1 MDRYDGT
8 ELTLMVHHL
17 LNGKKIAD
25 YTYTKYPDSLIYLI
39 LDDGSMLCLTY
50 MLQEKVFGWTRF
62 STQGNY
68 IAVET
73 IKEDDTDVIYF
84 VVERDGTITDVHVA
98 RGVDPYLDKEA
109 LRVVKS
115 MPKWKPGKQRG
126 KPVRVSYTVPVIF
139 KLQ

>member
-1 MDRYDGT
+1 MKFVIEKDGS
-8 ELTLMVHHL
+8 
-17 LNGKKIAD
+17 IAD
-25 YTYTKYPDSLIYLI
+25 P
-39 LDDGSMLCLTY
+39 
-50 MLQEKVFGWTRF
+50 
-62 STQGNY
+62 
-68 IAVET
+68 
-73 IKEDDTDVIYF
+73 
-84 VVERDGTITDVHVA
+84 VVV